1 VRDDDAAA
9 LRDVLDALRTCADR
23 LGRVWPRNRLGT
35 GVALLVVTI
44 EAGVEAM
51 VRRVDRERVK
61 A

>member
-9 LRDVLDALRTCADR
+9 LRDVLDALRTCADM

-35 GVALLVVTI
+35 GVALLVGDVERAI
-44 EAGVEAM
+44 EKQVAM
-51 VRRVDRERVK
+51 VDRERVK